1 MIKID
6 GLKKEYSDFKL
17 DISVEFENGTIN
29 GIVGT
34 NGAGKSTLFKAILG
48 LISYKEGVIT
58 INDKNVRDFKYADKE
73 RIGCVM
79 TDSFFSE
86 TFSIK
91 DIAAIMKA
99 TYKSFNRDAVI
110 KKCEEHKLPLNKKI
124 RDFSNGMKAK
134 TKVLCALSIDTDV
147 LILDEPTVGLD
158 IIARDEILSEIRDYM
173 EENEN
178 RIVLISSHI
187 SSDIEKL
194 CDTTY
199 MINDGKIVFHD
210 DTDRLLS
217 DYAALKVDED
227 SFEKLDKSH
236 IMAYKKEKYGYECL
250 TNEKEYYSEN
260 YPSMVIEKMTV
271 DEMMMIIIKGEK
283 V

>member
-48 LISYKEGVIT
+48 LISYKEGMIT

-99 TYKSFNRDAVI
+99 TYKSFNRDAFI
-110 KKCEEHKLPLNKKI
+110 KKCEEHKLPLNKK
-124 RDFSNGMKAK
+124 
-134 TKVLCALSIDTDV
+134 
-147 LILDEPTVGLD
+147 
-158 IIARDEILSEIRDYM
+158 IRDYM

-217 DYAALKVDED
+217 YYAALKVDED